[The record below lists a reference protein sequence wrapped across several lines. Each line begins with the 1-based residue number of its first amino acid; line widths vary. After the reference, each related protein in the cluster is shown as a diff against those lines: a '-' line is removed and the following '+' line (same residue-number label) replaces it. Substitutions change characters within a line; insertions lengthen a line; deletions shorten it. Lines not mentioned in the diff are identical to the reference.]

1 MLELPGKHNTA
12 KVFTNNISQETI
24 SQIIQFCNQD
34 FLKNSKIRI
43 MPDTHAGNDCVIGT
57 TMTLPDKKVIPNLVG
72 HDIGCGM
79 FIVKLKEKE
88 IDLEKLD
95 NVIRK
100 YIPAGAKIRDKY
112 HDYVKYV
119 HLEKLRCKS
128 AVGIDKSLKAMG
140 TLGGGN
146 HFIEVNKDSK
156 GNLYLVIHTGSRT
169 LGKYICKH
177 YQEKG
182 YKILTDNTELREFI
196 INKFKAEGKEQLI
209 NDELK
214 KIPRINIPK
223 NLAYVEGKDFDD
235 YVHDMQITQFF
246 ANINREAIADTIIEK
261 MELTEIDSFHTIH
274 NYIEDNFTSNSEYQ
288 YVLRKGAIRA
298 LKDETV
304 LIPINMR
311 DGSILA
317 KGKGNLDWNYSAPH
331 GAGRLFS
338 RSEAKELISLEEY
351 KESMKD
357 IFTTSINQNTIDESP
372 MVYKPIEEILENI
385 NESVEVIDIL
395 KPIYNFKASDL
406 DGLDFV
412 KEKIEERKRT
422 RLEREQNNEGKN

>member
-1 MLELPGKHNTA
+1 M
-12 KVFTNNISQETI
+12 
-24 SQIIQFCNQD
+24 
-34 FLKNSKIRI
+34 
-43 MPDTHAGNDCVIGT
+43 
-57 TMTLPDKKVIPNLVG
+57 
-72 HDIGCGM
+72 
-79 FIVKLKEKE
+79 
-88 IDLEKLD
+88 
-95 NVIRK
+95 
-100 YIPAGAKIRDKY
+100 
-112 HDYVKYV
+112 
-119 HLEKLRCKS
+119 
-128 AVGIDKSLKAMG
+128 
-140 TLGGGN
+140 N